1 MKIAELK
8 VAEWW
13 KAWVQSIT
21 PTMRTSEGA
30 PKKFLNSS
38 PWPGTAAQ
46 VGQHWVVR
54 ILVVDDDP
62 AVQAS
67 LGRLL
72 RQANYEV
79 DVAADGRQALAAVG
93 ESAPDALVLDV
104 MMPGLD
110 GLEVTRRLRG
120 MGDQTPVLLLTA
132 RQEVSDR
139 VAGLDAG
146 ADDYLTKPF
155 AVEELLAR
163 LRALLRRAGADD
175 TAELRVG
182 DLVLDPVAHLAR
194 RGDRALDLTRTEFAL
209 LGLFLANPGKA
220 LTRSSI
226 YHAVWGY
233 DFGPASNSLDVY
245 VGYLRRKTEAE
256 GEPRMLHTLRGVG
269 FVLRDPS
276 GEP

>member
-1 MKIAELK
+1 M
-8 VAEWW
+8 
-13 KAWVQSIT
+13 
-21 PTMRTSEGA
+21 
-30 PKKFLNSS
+30 
-38 PWPGTAAQ
+38 
-46 VGQHWVVR
+46 R
-54 ILVVDDDP
+54 ILVVDDEP

-72 RQANYEV
+72 RQAGYEV
-79 DVAADGRQALAAVG
+79 DIAADGRAALSAVG
-93 ESAPDALVLDV
+93 EGAPDAVVLDV
-104 MMPGLD
+104 MMPGLG

-132 RQEVSDR
+132 RQDVSDR

-163 LRALLRRAGADD
+163 LRALLRRSGADD

-182 DLVLDPVAHLAR
+182 DLVLDPVAHGAR
-194 RGDRALDLTRTEFAL
+194 RGDRPLALTRTEFAL
-209 LGLFLANPGKA
+209 LELFLANPGKA
-220 LTRSSI
+220 LTRSAI
-226 YHAVWGY
+226 YQAVWGY

-245 VGYLRRKTEAE
+245 VGYLRRKTDAA

-269 FVLRDPS
+269 FVLR
-276 GEP
+276 EPDQS